1 MIKEK
6 VKAKRSKNLLVKV
19 KKINKKS
26 ILQKSQIKKDITII
40 MIRIEIEIQKENIEA
55 MIEIKIEKEKEIQI
69 ENKIITVKV
78 VNIINIQGLVREIE
92 IEEGD

>member
-1 MIKEK
+1 
-6 VKAKRSKNLLVKV
+6 
-19 KKINKKS
+19 
-26 ILQKSQIKKDITII
+26 
-40 MIRIEIEIQKENIEA
+40 